1 MTHNSVDRIIVLSVV
16 LRGLGKYLWSRFE
29 VQLYSWYIDNR
40 VRVAILREFE
50 FDIINA
56 NLNDL
61 ELSVRNWCELGLVD
75 LLSS

>member
-1 MTHNSVDRIIVLSVV
+1 MTHNSVDRVIVLSVV

-50 FDIINA
+50 FDIISA

-61 ELSVRNWCELGLVD
+61 EWSVRNWCKLGLVG